1 MKCKDWKKWTAVDDE
16 LLRMRWSE
24 AKTKEDLTASFP
36 GRTYNSLML
45 RAGKLGV
52 KSGSVRKR
60 KNGSLELLIEKNLES
75 FYLWGFIM
83 ADGHVSD
90 CGSVF
95 LNQLNSERKYI
106 ERLYSLLGGK
116 PEGIKLRRSTSNY
129 NGEELLMCQGRIG
142 HKQVIDQLR
151 PLIGLSSNK
160 TYTPPII
167 EYFFL
172 PDIFFSFFIGMLD
185 GDGSIWISN
194 KGVSSPTF
202 QMTLHLNWL
211 DVLNKMSAKLFE
223 YYGVSTNVKTT
234 KNGYALIECA
244 DQSSMRKM
252 YELSKSIPIKMERKW
267 SKLAEYYQ

>member
-1 MKCKDWKKWTAVDDE
+1 
-16 LLRMRWSE
+16 
-24 AKTKEDLTASFP
+24 
-36 GRTYNSLML
+36 
-45 RAGKLGV
+45 
-52 KSGSVRKR
+52 
-60 KNGSLELLIEKNLES
+60 
-75 FYLWGFIM
+75 M
-83 ADGHVSD
+83 ADGHVSNRGD
-90 CGSVF
+90 VY
-95 LNQLNSERKYI
+95 LNQLDSERKYI
-106 ERLYSLLGGK
+106 ERLYSLLGGR
-116 PEGIKLRRSTSNY
+116 PEDVKLRESVSSYTK
-129 NGEELLMCQGRIG
+129 EKLLMCQCRIG

-151 PLIGLSSNK
+151 PLIGLSPNK
-160 TYTPPII
+160 TYTPPIV
-167 EYFFL
+167 EYFFT

-211 DVLNKMSAKLFE
+211 DALSKMSAKLFE
-223 YYGVSTNVKTT
+223 YYEVSTNVKTT